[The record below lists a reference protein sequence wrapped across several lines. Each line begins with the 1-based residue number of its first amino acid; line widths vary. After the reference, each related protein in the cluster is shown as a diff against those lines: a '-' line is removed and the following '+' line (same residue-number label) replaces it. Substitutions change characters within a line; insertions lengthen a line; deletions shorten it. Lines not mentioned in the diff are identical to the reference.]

1 MIEELQL
8 INKALDDDDV
18 SLLLK
23 DNLDSSCF
31 IEYSDIYEFILE
43 YYKTY
48 NRLPSDITIQAKSN
62 KFQRFI
68 DDKADT
74 DYLIDVIKERSRDYQ
89 MFTYFQSVL
98 NNADESSL
106 NRELGENIVSKL
118 KQIYKEDNSKHY
130 NITDLK
136 RAEKSEERG
145 VIYTGWDKIDELL
158 GGLRKGEELI
168 TIFARTGVGKSFF
181 SLKLLNQLYKQGHN
195 VAFISP
201 EMLPETVAYRVDS
214 INFDISNRKLMYN
227 NFDEDYLEKIKEY
240 QKYPNSFLISNL
252 SNFNDRLTITKLDNY
267 ITDNKLSCLVLDGIS
282 YMVNERSNN
291 KFQTETERL
300 SDISKDLMTLSIKRK
315 IPIIVI
321 AQANRT
327 QYSKKEKVADLRA
340 IRDSDAISHISTRV
354 ISLGQ
359 DELNTFAD
367 ETANIYFKVVK
378 NRYGR
383 LSDIE
388 VFTANFDKGIIEYE
402 RTYSV
407 QELSKTLNSIEN
419 KENQEDEIY

>member
-8 INKALDDDDV
+8 INKALDDNDI
-18 SLLLK
+18 SILLK

-31 IEYSDIYEFILE
+31 IEYSDVYEFIIE
-43 YYKTY
+43 YNKSY
-48 NRLPSDITIQAKSN
+48 NSFPSDITLQSRFG
-62 KFQRFI
+62 KFQRFTDNNI
-68 DDKADT
+68 EINFLVDT
-74 DYLIDVIKERSRDYQ
+74 IKERSKDYE
-89 MFTYFQSVL
+89 MFSYFQSVL

-106 NRELGENIVSKL
+106 NRELGEDIVSKL

-130 NITDLK
+130 RITDLR
-136 RAEKSEERG
+136 RAEKSEIVG
-145 VIYTGWDKIDELL
+145 TIKTGWTKIDELL
-158 GGLRKGEELI
+158 GGLRRGEELI

-181 SLKLLNQLYKQGHN
+181 SLKLLYKLYEQGNN

-214 INFDISNRKLMYN
+214 IAFGLDNYKLMN
-227 NFDEDYLEKIKEY
+227 NMFDESYKETIEKYNKNE
-240 QKYPNSFLISNL
+240 NLFLISNL

-267 ITDNKLSCLVLDGIS
+267 IESNKLSALVLDGIS
-282 YMVNERSNN
+282 YIVNERGN
-291 KFQTETERL
+291 KFQNETERL
-300 SDISKDLMTLSIKRK
+300 SDISKDLMALSIKRK

-327 QYSKKEKVADLRA
+327 QYSTKEKVADLRA

-359 DELNTFAD
+359 DTISSFAED
-367 ETANIYFKVVK
+367 TVNIYFKIVK
-378 NRYGR
+378 NRYGK

-388 VFTANFDKGIIEYE
+388 IFSANFNKGIIEYE
-402 RTYSV
+402 KTYSV
-407 QELSKTLNSIEN
+407 TELSKTLKSSDNNEV
-419 KENQEDEIY
+419 KEDEIY

>member
-8 INKALDDDDV
+8 INKALDNNDI

-31 IEYSDIYEFILE
+31 IEYSDIYSFILE
-43 YYKTY
+43 YYKVY
-48 NRLPSDITIQAKSN
+48 DKLPSDITIQAKSD
-62 KFQRFI
+62 KFQRFS
-68 DDKADT
+68 DDSSDVN
-74 DYLIDVIKERSRDYQ
+74 YLIDTIKERSKDYL
-89 MFTYFQSVL
+89 MFTYLESKL
-98 NNADESSL
+98 NNADESSF
-106 NRELGENIVSKL
+106 NRNLSEEIITKL
-118 KQIYKEDNSKHY
+118 SQIYKEDNSKHY
-130 NITDLK
+130 RITDLK
-136 RAEKSEERG
+136 RAEKSEDRG
-145 VIYTGWDKIDELL
+145 VIYTGWDKIDELT

-181 SLKLLNQLYKQGHN
+181 SLKLLNQLYRQGYN

-201 EMLPETVAYRVDS
+201 EMIPETVAYRVDS
-214 INFDISNRKLMYN
+214 LSFGISNRQLMNN
-227 NFDEDYLEKIKEY
+227 NFMEDYIDKIKEY
-240 QKYPNSFLISNL
+240 QKYPNEFLISNL
-252 SNFNDRLTITKLDNY
+252 SNFNNRLTITKLDNY
-267 ITDNKLSCLVLDGIS
+267 IRDNKLAAVVLDGIS
-282 YMVNERSNN
+282 YMVNERAIN

-300 SDISKDLMTLSIKRK
+300 SDISKDLMGLSIKHR

-354 ISLGQ
+354 FSLGQ
-359 DELNTFAD
+359 DEVNTFAD
-367 ETANIYFKVVK
+367 ETINIYFKVVK

-383 LSDIE
+383 LSEVE

-407 QELSKTLNSIEN
+407 KELSKTLNSAEN
-419 KENQEDEIY
+419 KENQEDELY

>member
-8 INKALDDDDV
+8 INKALDDNNI
-18 SLLLK
+18 SLLIK

-31 IEYSDIYEFILE
+31 IEYSDVYEFILE
-43 YYKTY
+43 YYKAY
-48 NRLPSDITIQAKSN
+48 NSLPSDITIQGKYS
-62 KFQRFI
+62 KFQRFT
-68 DDKADT
+68 DSTGDVNYLVDT
-74 DYLIDVIKERSRDYQ
+74 IKERSKDYQ

-106 NRELGENIVSKL
+106 NRELGEEIVSKL

-130 NITDLK
+130 RITDLK
-136 RAEKSEERG
+136 RAEKSEDRG
-145 VIYTGWDKIDELL
+145 VIYTGWDKIDELT

-181 SLKLLNQLYKQGHN
+181 SLKLLNQMYKNGYN

-201 EMLPETVAYRVDS
+201 EMIPETVAYRVDS
-214 INFDISNRKLMYN
+214 LSFGISNRKLMN
-227 NFDEDYLEKIKEY
+227 NQFMDDYIDKIKEY
-240 QKYPNSFLISNL
+240 QNNKSQFLISNL

-267 ITDNKLSCLVLDGIS
+267 ITDNKLDVIVLDGIS
-282 YMVNERSNN
+282 YMFNERANN

-300 SDISKDLMTLSIKRK
+300 SDISKDLMALSIKRR

-354 ISLGQ
+354 FSLGQ
-359 DELNTFAD
+359 DEVNTFAD
-367 ETANIYFKVVK
+367 DTINIYFKIVK

-383 LSDIE
+383 LSEVE

-407 QELSKTLNSIEN
+407 QELNKTLKSAD
-419 KENQEDEIY
+419 KEDMRDDEIY